1 MPLIRNIVAI
11 PGLCLLAVLLVPQ
24 AMATT
29 LTKELSWADLVPN
42 QPAFEDP
49 FASLT
54 SDQLHDLSLVAR
66 VRGQVAA
73 GRPPTQA
80 TQAEA
85 AELEAALVAQGIDVD
100 DLLARRAEII
110 EKRRAA
116 AEGIVPA
123 LNGQQIRMPGYLLP
137 LEFDG
142 TAAIEF
148 LLVPYVGACIHVP
161 PPPPNQIVYVRFDDG
176 YENPGL
182 FTPVWVKGS
191 LVVDISEKNRYLVVG
206 TADVAVGY
214 SLSAIDVDPYVE

>member
-1 MPLIRNIVAI
+1 MAVPLA
-11 PGLCLLAVLLVPQ
+11 
-24 AMATT
+24 
-29 LTKELSWADLVPN
+29 KELSWADLVPD
-42 QPAFEDP
+42 QPAIEDP

-66 VRGQVAA
+66 VRGRLAA
-73 GRPPTQA
+73 GRPPTPA
-80 TQAEA
+80 TRAEA
-85 AELEAALVAQGIDVD
+85 ADLEAALVAQGVDVD
-100 DLLARRAEII
+100 DLLARRAEIT

-182 FTPVWVKGS
+182 FTPVWVEGS
-191 LVVDISEKNRYLVVG
+191 LVVDISEKNLYLVDG

-214 SLSAIDVDPYVE
+214 SLSAIEVEPYVE